1 MVNLDAVA
9 AGAKVISTEI
19 NGLRLLESTMQ
30 DPASTFAQAFA
41 EAVTLIENVKGRIV
55 VSGMGKSGHVA
66 RKIAATL
73 ASTGAPATF
82 VHPAEASHGDLGM
95 ITTDDAV
102 IALSNS
108 GETRELGDL
117 IAYAERFRVPLIALT
132 SGGESTL
139 AKGGNVALVIPKAEE
154 ACAVTRAPTTST
166 TVMMAVGDAL
176 AVAVLQRK
184 GFTAADF
191 HNFHPGG
198 KLGAALKR
206 VTDLMHHKEMPLCA
220 PENPLSDAV
229 DIISKTG
236 FGCVGVIDPVTGAL
250 IGIVTDGDLRRNF
263 HRTLA
268 TAKVEEVMTRDPVV
282 VGDDSLAAEALSLL
296 SEQKVTAVFIVDKL
310 RQPLGLLHVH
320 DCLSAG
326 VI

>member
-1 MVNLDAVA
+1 MLNIDAVA

-19 NGLRLLESTMQ
+19 DGLRLLESKLQ
-30 DPASTFAQAFA
+30 DPSSTFAKAFA
-41 EAVTLIENVKGRIV
+41 EAVTVIENVKGRII
-55 VSGMGKSGHVA
+55 VSGIGKSGHVA

-95 ITTDDAV
+95 ITTDDAL

-139 AKGGNVALVIPKAEE
+139 ARGGNVALVIPNAEE
-154 ACAVTRAPTTST
+154 ACAVTHAPTTST

-191 HNFHPGG
+191 YNFHPGG
-198 KLGAALKR
+198 KLGAA
-206 VTDLMHHKEMPLCA
+206 
-220 PENPLSDAV
+220 
-229 DIISKTG
+229 
-236 FGCVGVIDPVTGAL
+236 
-250 IGIVTDGDLRRNF
+250 
-263 HRTLA
+263 
-268 TAKVEEVMTRDPVV
+268 
-282 VGDDSLAAEALSLL
+282 
-296 SEQKVTAVFIVDKL
+296 
-310 RQPLGLLHVH
+310 
-320 DCLSAG
+320 
-326 VI
+326 